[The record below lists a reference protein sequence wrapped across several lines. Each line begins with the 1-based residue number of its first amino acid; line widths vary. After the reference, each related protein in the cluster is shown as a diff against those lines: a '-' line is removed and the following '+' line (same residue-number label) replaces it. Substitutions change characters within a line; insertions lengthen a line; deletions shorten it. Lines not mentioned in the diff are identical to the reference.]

1 MHQLDYQPII
11 SLKWDHQDVLD
22 FTTQPIANNLIFR
35 GVKDSAYGLVPSA
48 FRRDGM
54 VKLKKEAKTY
64 TKLCGVSPPRDD
76 PSKNIELQEIMAL
89 LWFYDLA
96 NRQGLRVPDIPHAYS
111 GIRYYDAISLS
122 KSANLNFIDNWS
134 EIAAVAQ
141 HYGVPTRMLDW
152 TFDIN
157 VALYFAVKDLP
168 NKRSGGKHPE
178 SVSLWVLDKIKA
190 ALLGSIKFVVPKYC
204 DNPNIRAQSGLFT
217 VIDASVSDPSSDLR
231 DVICGRYQSATANV
245 LSMIKWM
252 NTPVLTR
259 IDIAYEEAL
268 ELKANFK
275 DRSIS
280 YDSIFPGWSG
290 VAESIEIQSDLK
302 GDGDARLNDFM
313 RSRGRD
319 VEPYS
324 PPSSRPRRQ
333 PPSR

>member
-1 MHQLDYQPII
+1 M
-11 SLKWDHQDVLD
+11 
-22 FTTQPIANNLIFR
+22 ANNYIYR

-48 FRRDGM
+48 YRKDGQS
-54 VKLKKEAKTY
+54 KLRKEAKTY
-64 TKLCGVSPPRDD
+64 TSLCGIIPLPNKQSTRPEFR
-76 PSKNIELQEIMAL
+76 EIMAL

-111 GIRYYDAISLS
+111 GIRYKDALSLS
-122 KSANLNFIDNWS
+122 ESANVNFVDDWS

-141 HYGVPTRMLDW
+141 HHGVPTRMLDW
-152 TFDIN
+152 SFDIN

-168 NKRSGGKHPE
+168 NKRSGTKHPDA
-178 SVSLWVLDKIKA
+178 VSLWILNKTKA
-190 ALLGSIKFVVPKYC
+190 AMLKAIKFVVPKYC

-231 DVICGRYQSATANV
+231 DVICDRYLGADIDV
-245 LSMIKWM
+245 LPMIERGS
-252 NTPVLTR
+252 TPILTR
-259 IDIAYEEAL
+259 IDIEYEEAL

-302 GDGDARLNDFM
+302 GGEDACFNDFM
-313 RSRGRD
+313 RSHSSSM
-319 VEPYS
+319 EPYL
-324 PPSSRPRRQ
+324 PSQSRPRRQ
-333 PPSR
+333 PPSH